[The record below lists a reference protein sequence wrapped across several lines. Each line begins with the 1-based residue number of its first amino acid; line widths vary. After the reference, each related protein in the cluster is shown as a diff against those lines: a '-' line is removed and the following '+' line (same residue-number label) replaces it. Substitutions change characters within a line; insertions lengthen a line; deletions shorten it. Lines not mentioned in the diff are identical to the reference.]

1 MKLNTS
7 HYQCERKCSVRVYTL
22 TLLVSLLTFEASSA
36 NAITNWST
44 PVATVG
50 GGCPIESPD
59 ASALYTASPS
69 AGTLDIWVY
78 QRDRVTGAFIN
89 RTRLGYPVSD
99 DSAEDFC
106 PTPLPGHR
114 LMFVSTRDNPD
125 DCGGPDMYATRFRA
139 FPQKS
144 YEDAIILGCAPNG
157 PNTSGVEYSPSLI
170 TTQHGTFLYFSSN
183 VSGDQDIYVSKQ
195 LKDGTFSQG
204 VPVEELNTPAADQM
218 PNVSYDG
225 LTMVFAS
232 TRDDGTYGGG
242 FDIFITTRSDL
253 DSPWSPPYNLSWNLS
268 FPSQVQ
274 SETRP
279 SFSRD
284 MQRLYYGAG
293 GLVYQ
298 STRE

>member
-1 MKLNTS
+1 MKRNTS
-7 HYQCERKCSVRVYTL
+7 INHCEHKRRSALSFYSTAIFA
-22 TLLVSLLTFEASSA
+22 LTFVAGTA
-36 NAITNWST
+36 GAITNWSS
-44 PVATVG
+44 PVSTVG

-78 QRDRVTGAFIN
+78 QRDRVTGEFYN
-89 RTRLGYPVSD
+89 RTRLGAPVSD
-99 DSAEDFC
+99 DNAADFC
-106 PTPLPGHR
+106 PTPLPGHH
-114 LMFVSTRDNPD
+114 LMFVSTRDNTNG
-125 DCGGPDMYATRFRA
+125 CGGPDMYATRYRA

-144 YEDAIILGCAPNG
+144 YEDAVILGCAPDG
-157 PNTSGVEYSPSLI
+157 PNTAGAEFSPSLI
-170 TTQHGTFLYFSSN
+170 TTRLGTYLYYSSDI
-183 VSGDQDIYVSKQ
+183 SGNQDIYVSTMA
-195 LKDGTFSQG
+195 KDGTFSEG
-204 VPVEELNTPAADQM
+204 MPVAELNTSFADQM

-232 TRDDGTYGGG
+232 TRDDATYGGG
-242 FDIFITTRSDL
+242 FDIFVSTREDL
-253 DSPWSPPYNLSWNLS
+253 TSPWSTPYNLSWNLA
-268 FPSQVQ
+268 FPSQAL

-279 SFSRD
+279 SLSRD